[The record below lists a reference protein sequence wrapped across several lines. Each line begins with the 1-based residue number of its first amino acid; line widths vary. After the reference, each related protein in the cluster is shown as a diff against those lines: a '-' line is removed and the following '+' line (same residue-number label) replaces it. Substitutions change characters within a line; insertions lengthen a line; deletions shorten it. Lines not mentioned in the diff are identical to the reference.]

1 MGLGTIL
8 LPTPL
13 CPHSTRFA
21 RVKGFAFKLI
31 LYLMIER
38 NEGSERSEMTRGE
51 GIREQSECNERSER
65 EEWEESAVE

>member
-1 MGLGTIL
+1 
-8 LPTPL
+8 
-13 CPHSTRFA
+13 
-21 RVKGFAFKLI
+21 
-31 LYLMIER
+31 MIER